1 MTTYKA
7 INESSGRRQAHKQRR
22 DCEVD
27 PARQHDQSGD
37 HMDRTIDE
45 RCIGAVSEDA
55 SGKTTTKS
63 THGKVI
69 DLSLAGPGNYVA
81 KRGFLTELVWFFLE
95 ACFINNKLIPVS
107 AVRVCL
113 LRAFGARIGKN
124 CRMPH
129 PIRVKAPWNLQVG
142 DNCWFGVDAWIYN
155 QTDIRI
161 GNNVCISQGA
171 FLTTGSHDV
180 AGNMDLQVAPI
191 VIEDGVWITSK
202 CVVQMGVTIG
212 RSAVVT
218 PMSVVH
224 RSLEAEG
231 VYGGNPVRFI
241 RKRFPV

>member
-1 MTTYKA
+1 MA
-7 INESSGRRQAHKQRR
+7 SGTKGRHVARANNASRSHIRQM
-22 DCEVD
+22 
-27 PARQHDQSGD
+27 QSQGGE
-37 HMDRTIDE
+37 HMDRAFDH
-45 RCIGAVSEDA
+45 RRVGVASESGQGDA
-55 SGKTTTKS
+55 PRRENTTANAQ
-63 THGKVI
+63 GKVI
-69 DLSLAGPGNYVA
+69 DLSLAGQGNCKR
-81 KRGFLTELVWFFLE
+81 KRGFITETVWFFLE
-95 ACFINNKLIPVS
+95 ACIINNKLIPVS
-107 AVRVCL
+107 SVRVAL
-113 LRAFGARIGKN
+113 LRAFGARIGRG

-129 PIRVKAPWNLQVG
+129 PIRVKAPWNLEVG

-155 QTDIRI
+155 QADIRI
-161 GNNVCISQGA
+161 GNNVCISQGV
-171 FLTTGSHDV
+171 FLTAGSHDV

-218 PMSVVH
+218 PLSVVH

>member
-1 MTTYKA
+1 
-7 INESSGRRQAHKQRR
+7 
-22 DCEVD
+22 
-27 PARQHDQSGD
+27 
-37 HMDRTIDE
+37 MDRAIGE
-45 RCIGAVSEDA
+45 RRVGRADNGDGLAARGVKA
-55 SGKTTTKS
+55 S
-63 THGKVI
+63 GKVI
-69 DLSLAGPGNYVA
+69 DLSQAGPGNYEA
-81 KRGFLTELVWFFLE
+81 KRGFFIELVWFFIE

-107 AVRVCL
+107 FVRVAL
-113 LRAFGARIGKN
+113 LRAFGARIGAN

-129 PIRVKAPWNLQVG
+129 PVRVKAPWNLEVG

-155 QTDIRI
+155 QTNIRI
-161 GNNVCISQGA
+161 GNNVCISQGV

-218 PMSVVH
+218 PLSVVH
-224 RSLEAEG
+224 RSLDAEG

-241 RKRFPV
+241 RKRFPE